1 MAAAK
6 LESTE
11 KICREILQRLE
22 MLECKCSEDLASNK
36 RRAFDMIPEEE
47 EERNETFSNEELAQ
61 ECIENNLN
69 ELTPVEEQHQG
80 QAMSEEANVLSCRDL
95 EENFREEKKFIEE
108 AKQTGGLQDMGEI
121 SDEDSGRLKVMD
133 RQWNEGKIG
142 RSEPIIEEEEMS
154 CLEWMTNEEQMSQML
169 LEMNSMNAHSLVNLM
184 LNYQC

>member
-1 MAAAK
+1 
-6 LESTE
+6 
-11 KICREILQRLE
+11 
-22 MLECKCSEDLASNK
+22 
-36 RRAFDMIPEEE
+36 MIPEEE

-69 ELTPVEEQHQG
+69 ELTPVEEQQQG

-184 LNYQC
+184 LNYQCWKVKNKYYVPALVQNQHASALVRVYERWHPIKATGVGKC